1 MDTDKDPT
9 SKQSFTEPQQTVN
22 YHDAASTPT
31 SRGSDNIT
39 PISNQPTDTPKKK
52 NIIWLFVIIGII
64 LITVGIIT
72 SYFLIK
78 NNADKA
84 ADNYTTSLKSYFI
97 KVYDGVNSAQASPA
111 SINDLLLK
119 SKKPEL
125 PSAFLSSLSSKYTNA
140 QTFVNASSN
149 RLNSFNALA
158 SDFVSVYN
166 YQQTSRDLVAKAGST
181 YQPTGDNTKYLSNS
195 LNTIKQIKVL
205 ADKVKAP
212 SELKSSFADISNK
225 LGDMITAFT
234 TVITAYNTGDQAA
247 INTADTNFKTIS
259 SAEAATEEEVFTS
272 YYDGLVN
279 KFIESVKGLKEYAN
293 SI

>member
-1 MDTDKDPT
+1 MDTDRDPT

-84 ADNYTTSLKSYFI
+84 ADNYTTSLKSYFL

-125 PSAFLSSLSSKYTNA
+125 SSAFLSSLSSKYTNA
-140 QTFVNASSN
+140 QTIAIASDS
-149 RLNSFNALA
+149 RLNSFNTLA
-158 SDFVSVYN
+158 SDFVAVYN
-166 YQQTSRDLVAKAGST
+166 YQQTSRDLVAKAGSA

-205 ADKVKAP
+205 ADKAKVP
-212 SELKSSFADISNK
+212 SELKPKFADISK
-225 LGDMITAFT
+225 RLGDMITAFT
-234 TVITAYNTGDQAA
+234 AMITAYNTGDQAA